1 MVGFTAQ
8 SAHEQAQNVLA
19 TSPVHILRTLR
30 VEAHGSVLEI
40 CGRVTSYYHKQL
52 AQEAVRSVAHNV
64 ELINSVDVA

>member
-8 SAHEQAQNVLA
+8 SAHEQAQIVLA
-19 TSPVHILRTLR
+19 ASPVHILRTLR
-30 VEAHGSVLEI
+30 VEAHGDVLEI

-52 AQEAVRSVAHNV
+52 AQEAVRSVARNV